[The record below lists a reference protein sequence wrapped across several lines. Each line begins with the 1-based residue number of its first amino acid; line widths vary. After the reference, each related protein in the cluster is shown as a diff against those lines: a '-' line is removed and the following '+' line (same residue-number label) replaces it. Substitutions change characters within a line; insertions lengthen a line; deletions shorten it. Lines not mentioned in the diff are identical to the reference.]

1 MIRELE
7 APARSLRRRLECEGA
22 QGLRDAELL
31 ALLFDPAAASAEGTP
46 GAAPLKTLTA
56 PGVLP
61 AGAQGVTLRA
71 LTARHGL
78 GRRDAVRLL
87 VCVELAG
94 RWREAREAPV
104 PAITTPRDCL
114 LVLQDFRDRPTE
126 HFLALYLN
134 TRNHLLRQEVV
145 AIGGLNASAV
155 QPRDVLAPALRL
167 GAAAVIV
174 AHNHPSGDVQP
185 SEEDL
190 HVTRQLQAAGRL
202 LGVEVLDHLVLAP
215 RRYLSLRQE
224 KLMAPG
230 G

>member
-1 MIRELE
+1 MISEVQ
-7 APARSLRRRLECEGA
+7 APARTLRRRLEGEGVQA
-22 QGLRDAELL
+22 LRDAELL
-31 ALLFDPAAASAEGTP
+31 ALLFDPAAASAEAKP
-46 GAAPLKTLTA
+46 GRAALSSLAA

-61 AGAQGVTLRA
+61 VGAQGVTMRA
-71 LTARHGL
+71 LIARHGL
-78 GRRDAVRLL
+78 ARRDAVRLL

-94 RWREAREAPV
+94 RWREAGEASV
-104 PAITTPRDCL
+104 PTIATPRDCL
-114 LVLQDFRDRPTE
+114 FTLQDFRDRPTE
-126 HFLALYLN
+126 HFVALYLN
-134 TRNHLLRQEVV
+134 TRNHLLCQEVV

-155 QPRDVLAPALRL
+155 QPRDVFAPALRL

-185 SEEDL
+185 SQDDL

-202 LGVEVLDHLVLAP
+202 LGIELLDHLVLAP

-230 G
+230 T